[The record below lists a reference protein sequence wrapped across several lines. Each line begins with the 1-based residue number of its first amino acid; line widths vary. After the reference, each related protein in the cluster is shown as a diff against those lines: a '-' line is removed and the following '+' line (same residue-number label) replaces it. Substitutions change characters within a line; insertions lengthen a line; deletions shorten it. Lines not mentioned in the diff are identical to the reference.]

1 MILELRLWLI
11 AALCLAAYFVLGYMV
26 NHAPSLWRID
36 VEAAA
41 LRGQATSLAIL
52 FTTSGRALPLLI
64 IAVAGIAIAAVT
76 RTNVRVATAIFI
88 AQLLSQG
95 AVEFSK
101 HFFQRTRPDDWLVH
115 KELGYSYPSGHATT
129 AVVFFGSW
137 LVFALLSPLP
147 NALKFTVGAI
157 LAIWMAGIDWSRMAL
172 GAHYPTDVLGGTL
185 FGAACA
191 CALWAILVHFQLA
204 ESIGLT

>member
-1 MILELRLWLI
+1 M
-11 AALCLAAYFVLGYMV
+11 AALCLCAFFALGFAV

-36 VEAAA
+36 IEAAA
-41 LRGQATSLAIL
+41 LGGQATPLAIL
-52 FTTSGRALPLLI
+52 LTTSGRALPLFV
-64 IAVAGIAIAAVT
+64 IAAAGIAIAAVT
-76 RTNVRVATAIFI
+76 HANFRVATAIVI

-95 AVEFSK
+95 AVESLK
-101 HFFQRTRPDDWLVH
+101 HVFHRARPDAWLVH

-147 NALKFTVGAI
+147 NGLKIAVVAI

-172 GAHYPTDVLGGTL
+172 NAHYPTDILGGTL

-191 CALWAILVHFQLA
+191 CALWAIILHFRLA
-204 ESIGLT
+204 ESIGVT

>member
-1 MILELRLWLI
+1 MLELRLWVI

-26 NHAPSLWRID
+26 NHAPGLWRID
-36 VEAAA
+36 IEAAA
-41 LRGQATSLAIL
+41 LRGQASPLAIL
-52 FTTSGRALPLLI
+52 FTTSGRALPLLV

-76 RTNVRVATAIFI
+76 RTNVRVAIAIFV

-95 AVEFSK
+95 AVEFLK
-101 HFFQRTRPDDWLVH
+101 HVFQRTRPDAWLVH

-147 NALKFTVGAI
+147 NAPKIAVVAI
-157 LAIWMAGIDWSRMAL
+157 LAIWMAGIDWSRVAL
-172 GAHYPTDVLGGTL
+172 SAHYPTDVLGGTL

-191 CALWAILVHFQLA
+191 CALWAILVHFRLA
-204 ESIGLT
+204 ESIGVT